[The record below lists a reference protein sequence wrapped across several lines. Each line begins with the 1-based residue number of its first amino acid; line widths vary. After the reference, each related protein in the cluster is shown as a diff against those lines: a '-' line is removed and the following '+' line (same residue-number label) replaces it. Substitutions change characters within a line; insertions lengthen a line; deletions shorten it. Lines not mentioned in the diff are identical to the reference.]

1 MRITA
6 YFLIGWMLLQGKSL
20 VAQDHWGDYY
30 FINQHYAKAVD
41 HYQRD
46 SVNLSLAQQRNYAQS
61 LWALGQKSAAM
72 RAYTPVAN
80 SNEAR
85 VEDYYRYADLLKG
98 QKALAEEYRQ
108 KAYRLAWETPSLW
121 ANDSLLFK
129 KRFGKRPYRI
139 EGAAFNSPGN
149 EFGAQQIVV
158 NGQGKILF
166 VADQQSEMQR
176 RKRRQRVLSDFPLYN
191 IYQTENMGQST
202 AVPSVQPLHSSV
214 NTIFQEGPFAYSA
227 TDGHLYFTRSNRAYD
242 KNKTIQLGIYR
253 ILYKDIPLSV
263 VPVRL
268 PLGGA
273 EYSVMHPTLNAAGNQ
288 IIFASDR
295 PGGYGGMDLYRSS
308 LKNGEWTTPENL
320 GPDINTQGD
329 EVSPFWLSEQHLFFS
344 SNGREGRGG
353 LDIFLAEHQ
362 VEKRWE
368 SFVLG
373 QGINSIA
380 DDFSFGLYPEEGEAF
395 FSSNRTGGK
404 GGDDVYRFDFT
415 PEIMGLSDAYVYVP
429 SDTLVIGHN
438 HVLKNDMLALHEK
451 DPLTRVLTPEAELSV
466 APVHGK
472 ITFNPNGSFLYKNTA
487 YEQIKDSFAYRLTTS
502 KGNSPLVWVQLNRAK
517 VDAKA
522 LDNELTQTFAP
533 IFYATDQSSIQ
544 SAFIRRVDRVV
555 TAMNNNPQLTIEV
568 RSYTDCTGQ
577 AAYNLALS
585 KRRTKVI
592 LDYVRARIQ
601 RPGRIFGDGYG
612 PYPMENSIPYAL
624 VAGSFKENSNA
635 KRLLQSI
642 LTYFPTA
649 FIAKNED
656 NYRVIVSRQKDKS
669 QLTLLQEQL
678 SALGISSWII
688 DQYCAMGE
696 DELQESRR
704 TDFEVIRL

>member
-1 MRITA
+1 MRTTT

-20 VAQDHWGDYY
+20 VAQDRWGDYY
-30 FINQHYAKAVD
+30 FINQQYVKAVID
-41 HYQRD
+41 YQRD
-46 SVNLSLAQQRNYAQS
+46 SVNLSLVQQRNFAQS
-61 LWALGQKSAAM
+61 LWALHQKTAAL

-98 QKALAEEYRQ
+98 QEALAEEYRE
-108 KAYRLAWETPSLW
+108 KAYRLPWETPSLW

-129 KRFGKRPYRI
+129 KRFWKNPYRI
-139 EGAAFNSPGN
+139 KEAQFNSPGN
-149 EFGAQQIVV
+149 EFGAQPIVV
-158 NGQGKILF
+158 DGQERILF
-166 VADQQSEMQR
+166 VADQQSVKQG

-191 IYQTENMGQST
+191 IYQTENIAQTTTS
-202 AVPSVQPLHSSV
+202 PSVQPLHSSV

-227 TDGHLYFTRSNRAYD
+227 TEGYLYFTRSNQAYD

-263 VPVRL
+263 IPQRL
-268 PLGGA
+268 PLGSA

-288 IIFASDR
+288 ILFASDR

-320 GPDINTQGD
+320 GPDINTPGD
-329 EVSPFWLSEQHLFFS
+329 EVTPFWLSEQHLFFS

-353 LDIFLAEHQ
+353 LDVYLAEHQ

-368 SFVLG
+368 AFVLG
-373 QGINSIA
+373 QGINSVA
-380 DDFSFGLYPEEGEAF
+380 DDFAFGLYPEKGKAF

-415 PEIMGLSDAYVYVP
+415 PEIMGLPDAYVYVP

-438 HVLKNDMLALHEK
+438 HVLKNDLAALHEK

-472 ITFNPNGSFLYKNTA
+472 ITFNINGSFLYKNTA
-487 YEQIKDSFAYRLTTS
+487 YEQTKDSFAYRLITS
-502 KGNSPLVWVQLNRAK
+502 KGNSPPVWVQLERAK
-517 VDAKA
+517 VDVKV
-522 LDNELTQTFAP
+522 LDKELTQTFTP

-555 TAMNNNPQLTIEV
+555 AAMNNNPQLTIEV

-577 AAYNLALS
+577 EAYNLALS
-585 KRRTKVI
+585 QRRTNVI

-601 RPGRIFGDGYG
+601 RPERIFGDGYG

-624 VAGSFKENSNA
+624 VAGSFKENNNA
-635 KRLLQSI
+635 KRLLQSL
-642 LTYFPTA
+642 LTYFPNA
-649 FIAKNED
+649 FVAKNKD
-656 NYRVIVSRQKDKS
+656 HYRVIVSRQKDKS
-669 QLTLLQEQL
+669 QLILLQEQL
-678 SALGISSWII
+678 TALGISSWII
-688 DQYCAMGE
+688 EEDCVMGE